1 MYTAQAEPIRHWS
14 YYTIIHERTRV
25 RDSHSILMIWMIY
38 WGGRESLLKHLSM
51 HGRCEISGSGSIFI
65 LFVGT
70 AAPLQATKPAAARKQ
85 YILNDFQVGKTE
97 KHSAHGT
104 MRYKGQIKE
113 SLVQSDISILLQH
126 QLENILSNKFF
137 SCPSSS
143 GPTLVT
149 YSLTMKTLPNQ
160 QKDNDKDKYK
170 DKDNENDKY
179 I

>member
-1 MYTAQAEPIRHWS
+1 
-14 YYTIIHERTRV
+14 
-25 RDSHSILMIWMIY
+25 MIY

-104 MRYKGQIKE
+104 MRYKGQITG
-113 SLVQSDISILLQH
+113 SLVQSDISYTIAASIGKH
-126 QLENILSNKFF
+126 IVK
-137 SCPSSS
+137 
-143 GPTLVT
+143 
-149 YSLTMKTLPNQ
+149 
-160 QKDNDKDKYK
+160 
-170 DKDNENDKY
+170 
-179 I
+179 

>member
-14 YYTIIHERTRV
+14 YYTIIHELVLEILTRFWWFEWFIGEEGRASLNICQCMEDV
-25 RDSHSILMIWMIY
+25 KYPAQGPFSSFLSAQRLLCKPQNRRR
-38 WGGRESLLKHLSM
+38 RESN
-51 HGRCEISGSGSIFI
+51 IFWTTSKSAKPRNI
-65 LFVGT
+65 
-70 AAPLQATKPAAARKQ
+70 PLMEQC
-85 YILNDFQVGKTE
+85 
-97 KHSAHGT
+97 
-104 MRYKGQIKE
+104 GQITG

-137 SCPSSS
+137 SRPSSS
-143 GPTLVT
+143 RPTLVT